1 MVVAKD
7 TTRLKKIMEQER
19 VFELFAG
26 LNPELDQVR
35 VQILGKESR
44 PSIQE
49 VYAYM
54 IGEECRRVGMLG
66 GYTPEKSALAMAGN
80 FKSRD
85 PK

>member
-54 IGEECRRVGMLG
+54 IGEESRRVVMLG